1 MNIASLQLLTN
12 NLEQVAQFYSEVLGL
27 EITHKDQLSIA
38 FVTASS
44 TVTFIASNIKN
55 PYYHFAF
62 NIPANKIEEALLW
75 MEKRV
80 SVLHISGPTKI
91 ADYTNWKAKAF
102 YFFDPAN
109 NIVEFI
115 ARFDLNNSSH
125 TSFGSSSI
133 LEISEIGIVAD
144 DVYNKS
150 QHIISNYN
158 LPIYSKQPPLENF
171 TAIGDDH
178 GLLIVVSKEKNW
190 FPTHMPAKPF
200 ALKATIISEGK
211 TIDLS
216 MNCR

>member
-1 MNIASLQLLTN
+1 LLN
-12 NLEQVAQFYSEVLGL
+12 FNYSQIKQVEQFYSQVLGL
-27 EITHKDQLSIA
+27 KITHKNQLSISFA
-38 FVTASS
+38 TTSS
-44 TVTFIASNIKN
+44 TVTFIASNTTN

-62 NIPANKIEEALLW
+62 NIPANKIEEALSW

-80 SVLHISGPTKI
+80 NVLHIDGPAKI
-91 ADYTNWKAKAF
+91 ADYTIWKAKAF

-150 QHIISNYN
+150 QQIISNYD
-158 LPIYSKQPPLENF
+158 LPICSKQPPLENF

-190 FPTHMPAKPF
+190 FPTHMAAKPF
-200 ALKATIISEGK
+200 ALKATIINEGK
-211 TIDLS
+211 TIDFEI
-216 MNCR
+216 NEV